1 MLHDLDAAS
10 PRALM
15 VFDGLDPNMLTA
27 LEFTQVPAEELAFR
41 QEIRTFLNEALAG
54 MPSHLRA
61 RSWMG
66 ADEDFSRKLAS
77 RGWLGLTIPTQYGGS
92 GKGFFSRFVLSEEL
106 LASGAPV
113 ASHWIADRQSGP
125 LILKFGTEAQRNFY
139 IPRICRAEAF
149 FCIGM
154 SEPNSGSDLASIRT
168 RAVPNAGGFLL
179 NGSKIW
185 TTYAH
190 HCQYMI
196 ALVRTSGETADRQK
210 GLSQVIIDLSLPGV
224 TVRPIVDMAGDAHF
238 SEVFFDNVQL
248 ASDAL
253 IGSEGQGWDQVN
265 AELAFERSGPERIYS
280 SIALLEC
287 LIDLLR
293 ASAIGDATSTALLGR
308 LIAEMAVLRALS
320 LAVTQKLVDGES
332 PAIDASVVKDYG
344 TDFEQKLVRQ
354 IGDWLGAHPD
364 VIVPGDMLKTL
375 GYLEQMGATFSLRG
389 GTREILRGIIAR
401 GLGLR

>member
-1 MLHDLDAAS
+1 
-10 PRALM
+10 
-15 VFDGLDPNMLTA
+15 MLTA
-27 LEFTQVPAEELAFR
+27 LEFTQVPSEEHAFR
-41 QEIRTFLNEALAG
+41 AEVRAFLNEALAD
-54 MPSHLRA
+54 MPSHQRA

-66 ADEDFSRKLAS
+66 SDEAFSRKLGA
-77 RGWLGLTIPTQYGGS
+77 RGWLGLTIPKEYGGS

-125 LILKFGTEAQRNFY
+125 LILKFGTEAQRKFY
-139 IPRICRAEAF
+139 IPPICRGESF

-168 RAVPNAGGFLL
+168 RAQPNEKGWLL

-185 TTYAH
+185 TTNAH

-224 TVRPIVDMAGDAHF
+224 SVRPIVDMAGDAHF

-248 ASDAL
+248 AEDAL
-253 IGSEGQGWDQVN
+253 VGVEGQGWDQVN

-280 SIALLEC
+280 SVALLEC
-287 LIDLLR
+287 WMKLLR
-293 ASAIGDATSTALLGR
+293 EQPNNDYETTALLGS
-308 LIAEMAVLRALS
+308 LLAEMAVLRALS
-320 LAVTQKLVDGES
+320 LAVTQKLVEGES

-344 TDFEQKLVRQ
+344 TDFEQKLIRQ
-354 IGDWLGAHPD
+354 IGSWLGAHPE
-364 VIVPGDMLKTL
+364 IVVSSDMLSTL
-375 GYLEQMGATFSLRG
+375 GYLEQMGVTFSLRG

>member
-1 MLHDLDAAS
+1 
-10 PRALM
+10 
-15 VFDGLDPNMLTA
+15 MLTA
-27 LEFTQVPAEELAFR
+27 LEFTQVPSEEHAFR
-41 QEIRTFLNEALAG
+41 AEVRAFLNEALAD
-54 MPSHLRA
+54 MPSHQRA

-66 ADEDFSRKLAS
+66 SDETFSRKLGA
-77 RGWLGLTIPTQYGGS
+77 RGWLGLTIPKEYGGS

-125 LILKFGTEAQRNFY
+125 LILKFGTEAQRKFY
-139 IPRICRAEAF
+139 IPPICRGESF

-168 RAVPNAGGFLL
+168 RAQPNEKGWLL

-185 TTYAH
+185 TTNAH

-224 TVRPIVDMAGDAHF
+224 SVRPIVDMAGDAHF

-248 ASDAL
+248 AEDAL
-253 IGSEGQGWDQVN
+253 VGVEGQGWDQVN

-280 SIALLEC
+280 SVALLEC
-287 LIDLLR
+287 WMKLLR
-293 ASAIGDATSTALLGR
+293 EQPNNDYETTALLGS
-308 LIAEMAVLRALS
+308 LLAEMAVLRALS
-320 LAVTQKLVDGES
+320 LAVTQKLVEGES

-344 TDFEQKLVRQ
+344 TDFEQKLIRQ
-354 IGDWLGAHPD
+354 IGSWLGAHPE
-364 VIVPGDMLKTL
+364 IVVSSDMLSTL
-375 GYLEQMGATFSLRG
+375 GYLEQMGVTFSLRG

>member
-1 MLHDLDAAS
+1 
-10 PRALM
+10 
-15 VFDGLDPNMLTA
+15 MLTA
-27 LEFTQVPAEELAFR
+27 LEFTQIPAEEHAFR
-41 QEIRTFLNEALAG
+41 AEIRAFLDDALVG
-54 MPSHLRA
+54 MPSHCRA

-66 ADEDFSRKLAS
+66 ADAAFSRKLAA
-77 RGWLGLTIPTQYGGS
+77 RGWLGLTIPKQYGGS

-139 IPRICRAEAF
+139 IPKICAGEAF

-168 RAVPNAGGFLL
+168 RAQPNEKGWLL

-210 GLSQVIIDLSLPGV
+210 GLSQVIIDLTLPGV
-224 TVRPIVDMAGDAHF
+224 TVKPIVDMAGDAHF

-248 ASDAL
+248 GADAL
-253 IGSEGQGWDQVN
+253 VGTEGQGWEQVN

-280 SIALLEC
+280 SVALLEC
-287 LIDLLR
+287 WLNLLR
-293 ASAIGDATSTALLGR
+293 EQPSHDRESTALLGS
-308 LIAEMAVLRALS
+308 LLAEMSVLRALS
-320 LAVTQKLVDGES
+320 LAVTQKLVEGES
-332 PAIDASVVKDYG
+332 PAVDASVVKDYG
-344 TDFEQKLVRQ
+344 TDFEQKIIRQ
-354 IGDWLGAHPD
+354 IAAWLGAHPE
-364 VIVPGDMLKTL
+364 VAVSGDMLATL
-375 GYLEQMGATFSLRG
+375 GYLEQMGVTFTLRG

>member
-1 MLHDLDAAS
+1 
-10 PRALM
+10 
-15 VFDGLDPNMLTA
+15 MLTA
-27 LEFTQVPAEELAFR
+27 LEFTQIPAEEHAFR
-41 QEIRTFLNEALAG
+41 AEIRAFLNEALAG
-54 MPSHLRA
+54 VPSHIRA

-66 ADEDFSRKLAS
+66 ADAAFSRKLAA
-77 RGWLGLTIPTQYGGS
+77 RGWLGLTIPKQYGGS
-92 GKGFFSRFVLSEEL
+92 EKGFFSRFVLSEEL

-139 IPRICRAEAF
+139 IPKICAGEAF

-154 SEPNSGSDLASIRT
+154 SEPNSGSDLASIRS
-168 RAVPNAGGFLL
+168 RAQPNEKGWLL

-224 TVRPIVDMAGDAHF
+224 TVKPIVDMAGDAHF

-248 ASDAL
+248 SADAL
-253 IGSEGQGWDQVN
+253 VGTEGQGWEQCN

-280 SIALLEC
+280 SVALLEC
-287 LIDLLR
+287 WINLLR
-293 ASAIGDATSTALLGR
+293 EQPTHDSESTALLGS
-308 LIAEMAVLRALS
+308 LLAEMAVLRALS
-320 LAVTQKLVDGES
+320 LAVTQKLVEGES
-332 PAIDASVVKDYG
+332 PAVDASVVKDYG
-344 TDFEQKLVRQ
+344 TDFEQKLIRQ
-354 IGDWLGAHPD
+354 IAAWLGAHPEIA
-364 VIVPGDMLKTL
+364 VSGDMLATL
-375 GYLEQMGATFSLRG
+375 GYLEQMGVTFTLRG

>member
-1 MLHDLDAAS
+1 
-10 PRALM
+10 
-15 VFDGLDPNMLTA
+15 MLTA
-27 LEFTQVPAEELAFR
+27 LEFTQVPDEEHAFR
-41 QEIRTFLNEALAG
+41 SEIRTFLNEALAD

-66 ADEDFSRKLAS
+66 SDEAFSRKLAA
-77 RGWLGLTIPTQYGGS
+77 RGWLGLTIPAQYGGS

-139 IPRICRAEAF
+139 IPRICRGEAF

-168 RAVPNAGGFLL
+168 RAQPNEQGWLL

-185 TTYAH
+185 TTNAH

-196 ALVRTSGETADRQK
+196 ALVRTSGETTDRQK

-224 TVRPIVDMAGDAHF
+224 TIRPIVDMAGDAHF

-248 ASDAL
+248 AAEAL
-253 IGSEGQGWDQVN
+253 IGVEGQGWEQVN

-280 SIALLEC
+280 SVALLEC
-287 LIDLLR
+287 WMNLLR
-293 ASAIGDATSTALLGR
+293 EQPTHDSETTALLGS

-320 LAVTQKLVDGES
+320 LAVTQKLVQGES

-344 TDFEQKLVRQ
+344 TDFEQKLIRQ
-354 IGDWLGAHPD
+354 IGAWLGAHPE
-364 VIVPGDMLKTL
+364 VIVSGDMLSTL
-375 GYLEQMGATFSLRG
+375 GYLEQMGVTFTLRG